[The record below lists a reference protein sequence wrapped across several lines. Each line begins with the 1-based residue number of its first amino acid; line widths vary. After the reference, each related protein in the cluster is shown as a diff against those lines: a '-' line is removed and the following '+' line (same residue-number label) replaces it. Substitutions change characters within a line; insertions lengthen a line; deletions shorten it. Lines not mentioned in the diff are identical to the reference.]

1 MKILVVPDSF
11 KGTFAAAEVA
21 AAIAGGIRSTGASA
35 LEMPVADGG
44 EGTEEIL
51 GAALGAQRI
60 FVPTVGPWRDP
71 ASASYSL
78 TSDGTA
84 YINLAAAS
92 GITLPAP
99 GGRNPITA
107 DTYGTGLLIV
117 DAISRGA
124 KQLVV
129 AAGGSATTDGGA
141 GAIKAITEN
150 GGLRGAKITILSDVT
165 TAFEDAAVIFGPQKG
180 ASAADVAL
188 LTTRL
193 NQLAQTLPKDPR
205 GVRATGAAG
214 GFSGG
219 LWAQFDAQLR
229 SGAEFVLDTLNFET
243 AVAHVDAVVVGE
255 GRLDSQTL
263 QGKIISVIMARSGSV
278 PVYAVV
284 GSLTEDAPRDAFAQV
299 LIATDETRMHDAGA
313 QITRALTETAAP
325 RSDGKASGH

>member
-11 KGTFAAAEVA
+11 KGTFTAAEVA
-21 AAIAGGIRSTGASA
+21 AATAGGIRSTGASA
-35 LEMPVADGG
+35 EEMPVADGG

-60 FVPTVGPWRDP
+60 FVSTVGPWRDP
-71 ASASYSL
+71 VSASYSL
-78 TSDGTA
+78 TSGGTA

-107 DTYGTGLLIV
+107 DTYGTGLLMV

-124 KQLVV
+124 KQVVV

-141 GAIKAITEN
+141 GACAAIADH
-150 GGLRGAKITILSDVT
+150 GGLRDAQITVLSDVT
-165 TAFEDAAVIFGPQKG
+165 TPFEDAAVVFGPQKG
-180 ASAADVAL
+180 ATQHEITL
-188 LTTRL
+188 LTERL
-193 NQLAQTLPKDPR
+193 HTIAATLPKDPR
-205 GVRATGAAG
+205 GVPATGAAG

-219 LWAQFDAQLR
+219 LWAQYDAQLR
-229 SGAEFVLDTLNFET
+229 SGADYVLDTIDFE
-243 AVAHVDAVVVGE
+243 AAISDADAVVVGE

-278 PVYAVV
+278 PIYAVV
-284 GSLTEDAPRDAFAQV
+284 GSLTEDAPLDAFAQV
-299 LIATDETRMHDAGA
+299 LIATDETRMRAAGA
-313 QITRALTETAAP
+313 QIARAHAQATALP
-325 RSDGKASGH
+325 SDAKASNR